1 MALLD
6 QQARDE
12 IGKLFE
18 DLTAPVKLVFYTQR
32 ASPLLVPGQQDCA
45 SCEDEQQLLTE
56 ISELSEKLTLE
67 IHDVKDE
74 PDLASQAGIDKIP
87 ALVLEGPTER
97 GAVRFFGLPS
107 GYEFSTLIVDIV
119 DVSNSNVVLAEKT
132 VSALGELSEPVH
144 IQVFV
149 TPT

>member
-18 DLTAPVKLVFYTQR
+18 DLAEPVTLLFFTQR
-32 ASPLLVPGQQDCA
+32 PPAVVVPGQQEGQ
-45 SCEDEQQLLTE
+45 SCEEEQQLLTE
-56 ISELSEKLTLE
+56 IAELSDKLGLE
-67 IHDVKDE
+67 IHDVRDE
-74 PDLASQAGIDKIP
+74 PELAGQVGIDKVP
-87 ALVLEGPTER
+87 ALVLKGPTEA

-119 DVSNSNVVLAEKT
+119 DISTSNVGLSERT
-132 VSALGELSEPVH
+132 RTALGELPAPVH